1 MAVGAGALSRACSN
15 GGVAVAPEDHWA
27 WVGQAYFP
35 DFFAFFLAAFGRFF
49 ALLFGRTK
57 LPGFC
62 SFARFDPFFFA
73 IVRLLAPAD
82 KESAAAE

>member
-1 MAVGAGALSRACSN
+1 
-15 GGVAVAPEDHWA
+15 VAQFERDVENERT
-27 WVGQAYFP
+27 YFP
-35 DFFAFFLAAFGRFF
+35 RFLIFG
-49 ALLFGRTK
+49 LLFTLDPVRTK

-82 KESAAAE
+82 KESAASE